1 MQGAAGKGEDR
12 FAFYGGLLEKRDADM
27 KRFLECG
34 KIVTTHGLRG
44 EVKVQPWCDSPEE
57 LAEWET
63 LYLDKGDTEVT
74 VERARVQ
81 KNMVILK
88 LAGVDRVEDAQL
100 LRGRILYLDRTMEEL
115 EEGVYYIQDLLGIE
129 VRDADT
135 GTLYGELVDV
145 TETGANDVY
154 HIRFADGKVRLIP
167 AIPQVVISVD
177 VEAARMEIR
186 PLEGL
191 FDDAAL

>member
-1 MQGAAGKGEDR
+1 
-12 FAFYGGLLEKRDADM
+12 M

-34 KIVTTHGLRG
+34 KIVTVHGLKG
-44 EVKVQPWCDSPEE
+44 EVKVLPWCDSPEE
-57 LAEWET
+57 MARWEV
-63 LYLDKGDTEVT
+63 LYLDKGETELA

-88 LAGVDRVEDAQL
+88 LAGVDTVEDAVR
-100 LRGRILYLDRTMEEL
+100 LRGKVLYLDRTMEEL
-115 EEGVYYIQDLLGIE
+115 EEGVYYIQDLLGME

-135 GTLYGELVDV
+135 GALYGELADV

-154 HIRFADGKVRLIP
+154 HIRFGDGKIRLIP
-167 AIPQVVISVD
+167 AIPQVVISLD
-177 VEAARMEIR
+177 PEAGRMDIR

-191 FDDAAL
+191 FDDVTL

>member
-74 VERARVQ
+74 VERARA
-81 KNMVILK
+81 N
-88 LAGVDRVEDAQL
+88 AQISRSCL
-100 LRGRILYLDRTMEEL
+100 SAPG
-115 EEGVYYIQDLLGIE
+115 
-129 VRDADT
+129 DT
-135 GTLYGELVDV
+135 TRSS
-145 TETGANDVY
+145 N
-154 HIRFADGKVRLIP
+154 R
-167 AIPQVVISVD
+167 
-177 VEAARMEIR
+177 
-186 PLEGL
+186 
-191 FDDAAL
+191 